1 MKVMSLANIE
11 KRFVGRLLK
20 SQGNDAGFLSELL
33 PLHSISKEK
42 QLSIYRSNVN
52 GSHQKVL
59 GQVYPACLNVLG
71 EDYFNQLCRVYR
83 FEHPSTDADLNNYG
97 EYFSLFLNEQLELH
111 QELIGLEYLADL
123 ACLEWHW
130 HASYYAKDDETFS
143 FEKLALVEA
152 DVQDKIYFR
161 VSDSFSL
168 HSSIYPL
175 LEIWNANKNLVEN
188 IQEFHMPESESYF
201 CISRKEFSPVVD
213 LLDYEQYILLKSLSD
228 GMSLVQLTELD
239 SVYDFENKLMS
250 FIQQGWITG
259 FYLQD

>member
-1 MKVMSLANIE
+1 MPLANIE
-11 KRFVGRLLK
+11 KRFVGSLLK

-33 PLHSISKEK
+33 PLHSISKET

-52 GSHQKVL
+52 GAHQKVL

-71 EDYFNQLCRVYR
+71 EDYFNQLCQVYR
-83 FEHPSTDADLNNYG
+83 FEYPSMDADLNNYG
-97 EYFSLFLNEQLELH
+97 EHFSLFMKEQLEQH

-143 FEKLALVEA
+143 FDKLALIAA
-152 DVQDKIYFR
+152 DDQDKIFFKTGY
-161 VSDSFSL
+161 SFFL
-168 HSSIYPL
+168 HSTIYPL
-175 LEIWNANKNLVEN
+175 LEIWDANKNVIESV
-188 IQEFHMPESESYF
+188 QEFHMPESENYF
-201 CISRKEFSPVVD
+201 CISRKEFSSTIN
-213 LLDYEQYILLKSLSD
+213 LLDYEQYILLKYISD

-239 SVYDFENKLMS
+239 NVCDFENKLMS

-259 FYLQD
+259 FFLQD